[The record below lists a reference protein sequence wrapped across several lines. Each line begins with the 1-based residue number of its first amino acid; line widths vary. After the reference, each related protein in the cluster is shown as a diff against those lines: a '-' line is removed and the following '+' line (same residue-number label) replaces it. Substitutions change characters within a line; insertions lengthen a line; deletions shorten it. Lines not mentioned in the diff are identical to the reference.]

1 MNFERYA
8 GMASAV
14 GIVLI
19 LMIVTWLDFW
29 GPIDLS
35 KLEKWQTLIAGTTT
49 GFMALIAASIAY
61 RGATAKVRHD
71 REIVAQE
78 TTRRKLA
85 LYLKLEF
92 AFRQLVETTRHLDVP
107 FMFANGMPDRTF
119 GAQDFALSEP
129 PELEEAWASLDIFP
143 RQSIAQIR
151 NVRNSLRKLAA
162 IKADLGDKRVNS
174 KSHVA
179 DKPWIIGEAH
189 SLMTNIWNSALFA
202 ADDLVP
208 HIRELAPEMDEADK
222 MMRLYGDPSDEPEYD

>member
-71 REIVAQE
+71 REIQAQE
-78 TTRRKLA
+78 VTRRKLA

-92 AFRQLVETTRHLDVP
+92 AFRQLIDKTRTLEIQ
-107 FMFANGMPDRTF
+107 FMFADATPERTF
-119 GAQDFALSEP
+119 GATDFALNEP

-151 NVRNSLRKLAA
+151 NVRNALRKLAV
-162 IKADLGDKRVNS
+162 IKADLGDKRIKL
-174 KSHVA
+174 KSNPFDDEIVRQA
-179 DKPWIIGEAH
+179 QTLMRDMWH
-189 SLMTNIWNSALFA
+189 SASFA
-202 ADDLVP
+202 ANDLVP

-222 MMRLYGDPSDEPEYD
+222 MTRLYGDPTDETEYD